1 MWILQFLPSW
11 IFTVILCMG
20 IITFLV
26 TKTVSFLPQAKLIQ
40 AVSVVLVV
48 FGTYMVGALSN
59 NNAWKKRVQ
68 ELETKVAE
76 AESKSATTNTEIVQ
90 KTVTKTQIV
99 RERGRDIVQYVDREV
114 IKYDNTCVVP
124 KEFVTVHNKAAEA
137 PK

>member
-1 MWILQFLPSW
+1 MWLLQFLPDW
-11 IFTVILCMG
+11 IFTIILFMG
-20 IITFLV
+20 IITYLV

-40 AVSVVLVV
+40 AISIILVV
-48 FGTYMVGALSN
+48 FGTYMVGAISN

-68 ELETKVAE
+68 ELQVKGAE
-76 AESKSATTNTEIVQ
+76 AEAKSATTNTEIVQ

>member
-1 MWILQFLPSW
+1 MWLLQFLPDW
-11 IFTVILCMG
+11 IFTIILFMG
-20 IITFLV
+20 IITYLV

-40 AVSVVLVV
+40 AISIILVV
-48 FGTYMVGALSN
+48 FGTYMVGAISN

-68 ELETKVAE
+68 ELQVKVAE
-76 AESKSATTNTEIVQ
+76 AEAKSATTNTEIVQ

>member
-1 MWILQFLPSW
+1 MWLLQFLPDW
-11 IFTVILCMG
+11 IFTVILFMG
-20 IITFLV
+20 IITYLV
-26 TKTVSFLPQAKLIQ
+26 TKTVSFLPHAKLIQ
-40 AVSVVLVV
+40 AAAIVLVA
-48 FGTYMVGALSN
+48 FGTYMVGAVSN

-68 ELETKVAE
+68 ELQVKVAE
-76 AESKSATTNTEIVQ
+76 AEAKSATTNTEIVQ

-114 IKYDNTCVVP
+114 TKYDNTCVVP

>member
-1 MWILQFLPSW
+1 MWLLQFLPSW
-11 IFTVILCMG
+11 IFTVILFMG
-20 IITFLV
+20 IITYLV

-40 AVSVVLVV
+40 ALAVVLVV
-48 FGTYMVGALSN
+48 FGTYMSGAVSN
-59 NNAWKKRVQ
+59 NEAWKKRVQ
-68 ELETKVAE
+68 ELQVKVAE
-76 AESKSATTNTEIVQ
+76 AEAKSATVNTEIVQ